1 MAEIIGRKAC
11 PDCGFGAAH
20 IKQTP
25 GKLPYRH
32 CPECGLM
39 THAKNG
45 AQAQLIKAGMRPVG
59 DAEPPAPSPKP
70 ATDIPPASEAAP
82 PAPAVVPGAGA
93 ASTKRRSWASTLLG

>member
-1 MAEIIGRKAC
+1 MATIIGRKAC
-11 PDCGFGAAH
+11 PDCGFEHAH

-59 DAEPPAPSPKP
+59 EPAPEPAPAPTPAPPA
-70 ATDIPPASEAAP
+70 AAPP
-82 PAPAVVPGAGA
+82 PAPAEPP
-93 ASTKRRSWASTLLG
+93 RRRNWASTLLG